1 MRGGVVAV
9 VLGLAV
15 LVGCGPPSPDAP
27 PPVEPYL
34 LVWAGDADRK
44 DTDFLAVIAADPG
57 SRRYGRVLRTI
68 PVKSRGNEPHLLNAV
83 QRQDRRVFG
92 TGLLTGRTYVFDLR
106 DPMEGGIVGVDQIR
120 EGRRLAPPVDP
131 VALPNGRVAVTCPDR
146 VGYTGGPR
154 ELFTPGGLL
163 DLDANGKLRREVPLT
178 RDPSQTLIVAPAGG
192 TLVTK
197 ADVLVTT
204 NHGHGYASTTR
215 GELVPGISVSVWR
228 PDKLTLRSTVILDA
242 GPRGEEN
249 LGPLTP
255 RALRKEPVVLVN
267 TFDGGALYV
276 SDTLATDKPTMRLAF
291 DFGAGTK
298 PSGAAVS
305 RNDRWYVTA
314 LAGTS
319 RVVSL
324 DIADP
329 WHPKLASTVR
339 LDRDPADPKK
349 ARAGGASGLAMSADG
364 QRVAIADY
372 TIDVPGWKLD
382 GDHRVYMLRLDTE
395 TGQLRVDTSF
405 RDEDSDEV
413 GIDFNRKKW
422 PHGETGAA
430 RPHGMLFV
438 APAPDE

>member
-106 DPMEGGIVGVDQIR
+106 DPMEGGIVGVDQVR

-131 VALPNGRVAVTCPDR
+131 VTLPNGRVAVTCPDR
-146 VGYTGGPR
+146 VGYTGSPR

-178 RDPSQTLIVAPAGG
+178 RDPAQTLIVAPAGG

-204 NHGHGYASTTR
+204 NHGHGFASTTR

-319 RVVSL
+319 RVVAL

-349 ARAGGASGLAMSADG
+349 ARAEGRA
-364 QRVAIADY
+364 
-372 TIDVPGWKLD
+372 GW
-382 GDHRVYMLRLDTE
+382 R
-395 TGQLRVDTSF
+395 
-405 RDEDSDEV
+405 
-413 GIDFNRKKW
+413 
-422 PHGETGAA
+422 
-430 RPHGMLFV
+430 
-438 APAPDE
+438 